1 LWAGSSQRIG
11 QGALLAY
18 SGSRK
23 QGGNSMDVNSAP
35 GRQAGSGNAA
45 AGIIFEGD
53 QSSFMRDVVAAS
65 REIPVLVDF
74 WAASSAACNT
84 LSSTLEKVTIAA
96 GGRLRLVKIDIDKN
110 RQLVSQLTQM
120 GLSLES
126 APIVVG
132 FWNGQIHDLFQ
143 GALSEADV
151 IGFAESLLTAARG
164 QAPISEKPTAAAAS
178 AGEVVNSDRKNV
190 DKNEG
195 NLEMDATSHPELV
208 NSLAQAFN
216 QKIQKTQ
223 THLDELDRIQAKIK
237 SDIEELESQK
247 RRSTTERDAVPPL
260 PFDGLFKFL
269 FTVGIFIFFIV
280 LGVNHYLQNEA
291 FLGILVAGL
300 ATIIPACAIFLR
312 DFVANGRIRANL
324 SVRIQQISSRIG
336 DARQQL
342 TDSEAVRREIEA
354 DWAKSLNELQFL
366 VQATDQRLG
375 LTCAPWISSAWSDP
389 RAATDKKDFLRLG
402 AIERRV
408 TSNHQLLSQ
417 NSIHPLMTLPSIVAF
432 PGNKGLALEA
442 TSADSRSAALSSLRS
457 LALRLIAT
465 APPGKLRF
473 TMMDP
478 VGLGQN
484 FASLLK
490 FGDHAEELIAS
501 RPWSSA
507 PHIEAQ
513 LARLTQDIE
522 NIIQK
527 YIRDDYINLDQYNL
541 AAGKTAEPYRVL
553 LIADFPVNFSE
564 NAVNELIRIAE
575 NGPRC
580 GVFPIIV
587 FDRTKP
593 LPYGIDVDHVLQ
605 RFVAVRDGLVG
616 DEGRDSGSGLLPP
629 GWQLRLDAEPQPQVS
644 DSVISVVGPLAA
656 EGMKVSIPYR
666 DLLRH
671 SGVSAPAQCWPA
683 ERSTKE
689 SLVVPLGPRDAG
701 RYQELVLGR
710 GVLHSALVVGM
721 PGSGKSNLL
730 HALITSTALLY
741 PPSEVELY
749 LIDLKPGGIEF
760 ERYAQIGLPHA
771 RVIAVDSER
780 EFGLAVLR
788 ALDNEMEERGNRCRS
803 HGNNLATFRSNTGE
817 LMPRVVL
824 VIDEFLVLFETNDR
838 IASEAIN
845 IIGRLVRLGRAF
857 GIHLI
862 LASQTLRGSESL
874 PKSLID
880 LISIRIVLQCSDA
893 DAKAALAD
901 DNHAAALLSRPGEG
915 IFNDKIGAIEGNSR
929 FQVAAMG
936 DDTEHRA
943 LLKEY
948 IEPLSRRLG
957 REARRPVVFRGDEP
971 AQLSACQ
978 PLLRLLSENS
988 WPARRPYCD
997 IWLGEPL
1004 SLDQPTSLRIMRQ
1017 SGAHGLFVVR
1027 DEDQGVSLL
1036 HAALL
1041 ALAAQNAPGDA
1052 RFFVA
1057 DMTNADRP
1065 WRARTRALAKALP
1078 HEPYVTETSRGLH
1091 GVLEDLGSLVER
1103 RSKDEDQS
1111 GESIFLMLM
1120 GVQKMRTLREDDAG
1134 TYTASGIA
1142 GVGDADGS
1150 DGTLPGR
1157 SPNERL
1163 TTILR
1168 DGPEVG
1174 VHILAWGDA
1183 LAGVM
1188 RVMDRRMI
1196 GSMSLR
1202 VAGPMS
1208 EQDSQNFLDVPAAA
1222 RIQRPHRLIR
1232 LDDNDPGSLGQ
1243 FRPYLVA
1250 SSEWIENAAQLLASR
1265 SP

>member
-1 LWAGSSQRIG
+1 MSQDETTNALIGLLREGTSSRTTQEERAKFGIRPTPEDLQERIDG
-11 QGALLAY
+11 DLCMIEESAEKNYRNIARNEDEKNQIDATEAGALNLY
-18 SGSRK
+18 STERT
-23 QGGNSMDVNSAP
+23 QID
-35 GRQAGSGNAA
+35 
-45 AGIIFEGD
+45 
-53 QSSFMRDVVAAS
+53 
-65 REIPVLVDF
+65 
-74 WAASSAACNT
+74 
-84 LSSTLEKVTIAA
+84 TILK
-96 GGRLRLVKIDIDKN
+96 R
-110 RQLVSQLTQM
+110 
-120 GLSLES
+120 
-126 APIVVG
+126 
-132 FWNGQIHDLFQ
+132 
-143 GALSEADV
+143 
-151 IGFAESLLTAARG
+151 
-164 QAPISEKPTAAAAS
+164 
-178 AGEVVNSDRKNV
+178 
-190 DKNEG
+190 
-195 NLEMDATSHPELV
+195 EMDKVRALEV
-208 NSLAQAFN
+208 AYEA
-216 QKIQKTQ
+216 KE
-223 THLDELDRIQAKIK
+223 DELTKTKI
-237 SDIEELESQK
+237 
-247 RRSTTERDAVPPL
+247 T
-260 PFDGLFKFL
+260 FDSFKKFI
-269 FTVGIFIFFIV
+269 FGPASFIFVGIFIASKLLDNTTLFS
-280 LGVNHYLQNEA
+280 G
-291 FLGILVAGL
+291 LVAFCVIAPLL
-300 ATIIPACAIFLR
+300 AYTLAVDCVRASRARRRLSSEIQAERVVASNQR
-312 DFVANGRIRANL
+312 EHAEEVANRAHAIAREKIEQKVAAFENGRQAILSKANQL
-324 SVRIQQISSRIG
+324 
-336 DARQQL
+336 AREREL
-342 TDSEAVRREIEA
+342 TE
-354 DWAKSLNELQFL
+354 
-366 VQATDQRLG
+366 QRF
-375 LTCAPWISSAWSDP
+375 
-389 RAATDKKDFLRLG
+389 KDFLQSSRRAALG
-402 AIERRV
+402 AHDNGGAALAAWGTDFTNAWTPTVKKDENLRIGAFARHSI
-408 TSNHQLLSQ
+408 SNHQMFRLERNEPLLY
-417 NSIHPLMTLPSIVAF
+417 LPATVRF
-432 PGNKGLALEA
+432 PGDAGIILQFRDAA
-442 TSADSRSAALSSLRS
+442 SRSASLSLLRG

-465 APPGKLRF
+465 VPPGKLRI
-473 TMMDP
+473 TMLDP

-484 FASLLK
+484 FSNLLK
-490 FGDHAEELIAS
+490 LGSASEELINS
-501 RPWSSA
+501 RPWSEP
-507 PHIEAQ
+507 PHIENQ
-513 LARLTQDIE
+513 LSKLTADIE
-522 NIIQK
+522 NIVQK
-527 YIRDDYINLDQYNL
+527 YLLSDYKNLDEYNE
-541 AAGKTAEPYRVL
+541 AAGRTAEPYRL
-553 LIADFPVNFSE
+553 LLVADFPVNFSE
-564 NAVNELIRIAE
+564 AATRRLISIAE

-580 GVFPIIV
+580 GVFPIV
-587 FDRTKP
+587 LFDQTKP
-593 LPYGIDVDHVLQ
+593 LPYGIDADEIVR
-605 RFVAVRDGLVG
+605 RFVPLKAGPGDQVAPRDLFPKGWTLQL
-616 DEGRDSGSGLLPP
+616 DS
-629 GWQLRLDAEPQPQVS
+629 EPANEIYDQI
-644 DSVISVVGPLAA
+644 ISVVGPLAA
-656 EGMKVSIPYR
+656 EGMKVSVPYR

-671 SGVSAPAQCWPA
+671 AGVSAPEQCWPA
-683 ERSTKE
+683 ERSTKD

-701 RYQELVLGR
+701 RYQELVLGK

-741 PPSEVELY
+741 PPGEVELY

-788 ALDNEMEERGNRCRS
+788 ALDNEMEQRGNRCRS
-803 HGNNLATFRSNTGE
+803 HGNNLSTFRSNTGE
-817 LMPRVVL
+817 LMPRIVL

-943 LLKEY
+943 LLNEY

-957 REARRPVVFRGDEP
+957 RDARRPVVFRGDEP

-988 WPARRPYCD
+988 WPARRPYSD

-1017 SGAHGLFVVR
+1017 SGSHGLFIVR
-1027 DEDQGVSLL
+1027 DEDQGASLL
-1036 HAALL
+1036 HASLL

-1052 RFFVA
+1052 RFFVV

-1065 WRARTRALAKALP
+1065 WRARTRALAMALP
-1078 HEPYVTETSRGLH
+1078 HKPYVTETSRGLH
-1091 GVLEDLGSLVER
+1091 GVLEELGRLVER
-1103 RSKDEDQS
+1103 RSKTEDQS

-1120 GVQKMRTLREDDAG
+1120 GIQKMRTLREDDVA
-1134 TYTASGIA
+1134 TYAAPGIA
-1142 GVGDADGS
+1142 GVGDADSS
-1150 DGTLPGR
+1150 DGSLPGP
-1157 SPNERL
+1157 SANERL

-1174 VHILAWGDA
+1174 VHVLAWGDA

-1208 EQDSQNFLDVPAAA
+1208 EQDSQNFIDVPAAA

-1232 LDDNDPGSLGQ
+1232 LDDNDPGSLGL

-1250 SSEWIENAAQLLASR
+1250 SSEWIEDAASLLASR